1 MVNVRNA
8 LMVEIEIKNVAVV
21 EKSNMG
27 DSILSSF
34 AFHEE
39 REKAFLDQRN
49 S

>member
-1 MVNVRNA
+1 MVNVEIA
-8 LMVEIEIKNVAVV
+8 LMVESEIKNVV

>member
-1 MVNVRNA
+1 MVNVENA
-8 LMVEIEIKNVAVV
+8 LMVGSEIKNVV